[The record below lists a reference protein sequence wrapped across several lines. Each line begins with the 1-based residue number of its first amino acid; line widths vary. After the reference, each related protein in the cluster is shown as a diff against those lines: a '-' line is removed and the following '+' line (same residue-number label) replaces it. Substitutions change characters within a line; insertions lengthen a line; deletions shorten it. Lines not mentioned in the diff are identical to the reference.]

1 MATSHPKQRLFVIYF
16 NVFFLQIQI
25 ELSDKKPAVCKA
37 FLNVS
42 FYYVS
47 DDTDSDWHWF
57 GYSKTIK

>member
-1 MATSHPKQRLFVIYF
+1 MATSHSKQRLFVIYF

-42 FYYVS
+42 FYYVG
-47 DDTDSDWHWF
+47 DDTDFWLQ
-57 GYSKTIK
+57 